1 MSLIVRPARR
11 SDLDAICGLAKL
23 AGPGFTS
30 LSVGRAR
37 LSQRIKDSEVSF
49 AADISAPKNER
60 YLLILEDTDDGT
72 IAGMSAVKSRVG
84 NKAPFFNYKLL
95 RLTQASG
102 SLDEPFGMDILMLV
116 NEYTGASEVGT
127 LFVHPDYRGKTAK
140 KRGAGRLISQARY
153 MLMANAPHRFADTV
167 ISELRGAV
175 DDAGNSAFWDAVG
188 RPFFRMNFN
197 AADEI
202 SAASNNEFIV
212 DLMPRYPIYVDLLPI
227 EARDVI
233 GQTHP
238 AGEGARRYLEAE
250 GFRYDRV
257 VDIFDGG
264 PCMTG
269 LRDNL
274 RTVRDSRVVNI
285 TPAGETSL
293 TALISNNKINDLRVI
308 LTQVSMSNDGVGL
321 TDADCGLLNLTRGDA
336 ARIWIKRT

>member
-11 SDLDAICGLAKL
+11 SDIDAICDLAEL

-30 LSVGRAR
+30 LSVGRER
-37 LSQRIKDSEVSF
+37 LAQRVDDSEASF
-49 AADISAPKNER
+49 AANISAPKNER
-60 YLLILEDTDDGT
+60 YLLILEDTGDGT
-72 IAGMSAVKSRVG
+72 IAGMSAIKSRVG

-102 SLDEPFGMDILMLV
+102 SLDAPFGMDILMLV

-127 LFVHPDYRGKTAK
+127 LFVHPKYRGKTAK

-153 MLMANAPHRFADTV
+153 MVMAIAPQRFSETV

-175 DDAGNSAFWDAVG
+175 DQQGNSAFWDAVG

-197 AADEI
+197 EADEI

-212 DLMPRYPIYVDLLPI
+212 DLMPRYPIYVDLLP
-227 EARDVI
+227 EGAREVI
-233 GQTHP
+233 GKTHP

-285 TPAGETSL
+285 TAPGDTSL
-293 TALISNNKINDLRVI
+293 TALVSNNKINDLRVI
-308 LTQVSMSNDGVGL
+308 LTQISMSDDGAGL
-321 TDADCGLLNLTRGDA
+321 TDADCALLNLTRGDA
-336 ARIWIKRT
+336 ARIWIKRS

>member
-1 MSLIVRPARR
+1 MSLVVRPARA
-11 SDLDAICGLAKL
+11 SDIDAICGLAEL

-30 LSVGRAR
+30 LSVGRDR
-37 LSQRIKDSEVSF
+37 LAKRIADSEVSF
-49 AADISAPKNER
+49 AADISEPKNEK
-60 YLLILEDTDDGT
+60 YLLILEDTEDGT

-84 NKAPFFNYKLL
+84 SKAPFFNYKLL
-95 RLTQASG
+95 RMTQASG

-153 MLMANAPHRFADTV
+153 MVMAIAPQRFADTV

-175 DDAGNSAFWDAVG
+175 DAQGNSAFWDAVG

-197 AADEI
+197 EADEI

-212 DLMPRYPIYVDLLPI
+212 DLMPRYPIYVDLLP
-227 EARDVI
+227 EDARAVI

-257 VDIFDGG
+257 VDVFDGG
-264 PCMTG
+264 PCLTG

-274 RTVRDSRVVNI
+274 RTVRDSRVVNVVK
-285 TPAGETSL
+285 PGELIL
-293 TALISNNKINDLRVI
+293 TALVSNNKINDLRVI
-308 LTQVSMSNDGVGL
+308 LTQISMSNDGVGL
-321 TDADCGLLNLTRGDA
+321 TDKDCKALNLTRGDA
-336 ARIWIKRT
+336 ARIWIKR

>member
-1 MSLIVRPARR
+1 MSLIVRPACA
-11 SDLDAICGLAKL
+11 SDLDAICGLAEL

-30 LSVGRAR
+30 LSVGRER
-37 LSQRIKDSEVSF
+37 LAQRITDSEESF
-49 AADISAPKNER
+49 AAEISEPKNER
-60 YLLILEDTDDGT
+60 YILILEDIDDGA

-153 MLMANAPHRFADTV
+153 MMMAIAPQRFAETV
-167 ISELRGAV
+167 ISELRGDV
-175 DDAGNSAFWDAVG
+175 DGQGNSAFWEAVG
-188 RPFFRMNFN
+188 RPFFRMNFDE
-197 AADEI
+197 ADEI

-212 DLMPRYPIYVDLLPI
+212 DLMPRYPIYVDLLP
-227 EARDVI
+227 EPARNVI
-233 GQTHP
+233 CKTHP

-274 RTVRDSRVVNI
+274 RTVRDSRVVKSVD
-285 TPAGETSL
+285 PGETTL
-293 TALISNNKINDLRVI
+293 TALVSNNKINGLRVI
-308 LTQVSMSNDGVGL
+308 LTQVSMSNEGVGL
-321 TDADCGLLNLTRGDA
+321 SDNDCACLNLTRGDA
-336 ARIWIKRT
+336 ARIWIKR

>member
-1 MSLIVRPARR
+1 MSLIVRPARA
-11 SDLDAICGLAKL
+11 SDLDAICGLAEL

-30 LSVGRAR
+30 LSVGRER
-37 LSQRIKDSEVSF
+37 LAQRITDSEESF
-49 AADISAPKNER
+49 AAKISEPKNER
-60 YLLILEDTDDGT
+60 YLLILEDIDDGA

-140 KRGAGRLISQARY
+140 KGGAGRLISQARY
-153 MLMANAPHRFADTV
+153 MMMAIAPQRFAETV
-167 ISELRGAV
+167 ISELRGDV
-175 DDAGNSAFWDAVG
+175 DGQGNSAFWEAVG
-188 RPFFRMNFN
+188 RPFFRMNFDE
-197 AADEI
+197 ADEI

-212 DLMPRYPIYVDLLPI
+212 DLMPRYPIYVDLLP
-227 EARDVI
+227 EPARNVI
-233 GQTHP
+233 GKTHP

-274 RTVRDSRVVNI
+274 RTVRDSRVVKSVDS
-285 TPAGETSL
+285 GKTSL
-293 TALISNNKINDLRVI
+293 TALVSNNKINDLRVI
-308 LTQVSMSNDGVGL
+308 LTQISMSDDGAGL
-321 TDADCGLLNLTRGDA
+321 TDADCALLNLTRGDA
-336 ARIWIKRT
+336 ARIWIKRS